1 MNKVQRQDVDRVRLT
16 LIIEMLGQI
25 VVRLEWF
32 QKNQSTI
39 LST

>member
-25 VVRLEWF
+25 VVRLE
-32 QKNQSTI
+32 
-39 LST
+39 